1 MISCLS
7 GCDCDGQYD
16 DVVSADLQRTQQA
29 ADGVLAHVVQAHLEG
44 ADHHARLHLSSG
56 GQQQGLSAQPQLLVL
71 RLSRAEGLR
80 RLQGVLGLEAV
91 LGTGASHQAQ
101 TLRLTSRS
109 TNTRSHPP
117 HDCINRINTVIL

>member
-16 DVVSADLQRTQQA
+16 DVMSADLQCTQQA

-91 LGTGASHQAQ
+91 LRHRSV
-101 TLRLTSRS
+101 TSGSDS
-109 TNTRSHPP
+109 TADVTFNKHSFSSSS
-117 HDCINRINTVIL
+117 